1 MTRAVSKPTE
11 KKVVRPNPAKAKS
24 FAQAQS
30 EVLKKY
36 APVFAKLAK

>member
-1 MTRAVSKPTE
+1 MTKALSKPAE
-11 KKVVRPNPAKAKS
+11 KKVIRPNPKKAKN

-30 EVLKKY
+30 EVMKKY